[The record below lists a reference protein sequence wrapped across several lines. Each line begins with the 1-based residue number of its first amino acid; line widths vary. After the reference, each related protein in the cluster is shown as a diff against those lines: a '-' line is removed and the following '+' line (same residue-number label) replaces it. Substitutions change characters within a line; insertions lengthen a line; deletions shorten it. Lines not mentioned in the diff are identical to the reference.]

1 MISWLQT
8 RFQKHYQVL
17 FLVLL
22 AVIIVAFVFTIGA
35 SPGIGT
41 ADSSG
46 AQRDI
51 FGIPLTTEQDQ
62 RDFSEVAQISAY
74 LQSGMPSFQENQLQD
89 YALQRA
95 AALSIADSLHIPH
108 PTDALLAEYIT
119 TLRAFVGNN
128 GQYDAERYTRFLDSI
143 QANPNMSEAIIS
155 YVLRDDYR
163 VDRVNQ
169 LVGGPG
175 YVLDAEVRV
184 QQDRLKTVWGIAE
197 ATLSYEDFN
206 PEISPTEEE
215 LEVFF
220 TDNAFRY
227 EIPERMSVA
236 YVTFEAARLIDEVV
250 LTDADVVTYFETNRD
265 RFTKPESA
273 PEGEDASVANEEV
286 VLADV
291 RDQVEAEM
299 RLVGAKNGCIQV
311 ASDFAYMLFENQIE
325 PGSETF
331 AQILTENG
339 LNEVPVA
346 PFASTESP
354 QNLGWSPRVVT
365 EAFMLTEDHWFSDP
379 LPVGDNVI
387 LLIYQDR
394 LAPYTPE
401 FASVRVQATADY
413 TEERK
418 QELFVS
424 RGDEIIAQ
432 LRTDLAAG
440 TPFNEA
446 AATAGLETQEWADF
460 TVQTPPEGLDYN
472 LLSRLD
478 QIPVGGVS
486 DMVATQDQ
494 GSIIYVA
501 SKETP
506 VELTESEDLE
516 LTRTQIAMLN
526 ANVTRNLIY
535 SGMIRDELIRSGLA
549 ETP

>member
-41 ADSSG
+41 ADRSG
-46 AQRDI
+46 AQRDV

-95 AALSIADSLHIPH
+95 AALSIADALHIPH

-119 TLRAFVGNN
+119 TLRAFTGNN
-128 GQYDAERYTRFLDSI
+128 GQYDAERYTQFLDSI

-163 VDRVNQ
+163 ADKVNQ

-184 QQDRLKTVWGIAE
+184 QQDRLKTVWSIAE
-197 ATLSYEDFN
+197 ATLSYEGFE
-206 PEISPTEEE
+206 PEIEPTEEE
-215 LEVFF
+215 LEAFF
-220 TDNAFRY
+220 AENSFRY
-227 EIPERMSVA
+227 EIPERMSVG
-236 YVTFEAARLIDEVV
+236 YVTFEAARLIDDVV
-250 LTDADVVTYFETNRD
+250 ITDAEVVTYFETNRD
-265 RFTKPESA
+265 RFKKPETA
-273 PEGEDASVANEEV
+273 PDGDGTPAATEEV
-286 VLADV
+286 ELADV

-299 RLVGAKNGCIQV
+299 RLVGAKNGAIQV
-311 ASDFAYMLFENQIE
+311 ASDFAYMLFENQVE
-325 PGSETF
+325 PGSEQL
-331 AQILTENG
+331 AQILTENA
-339 LNEVPVA
+339 LSEVTVA
-346 PFASTESP
+346 PFSKNEIP
-354 QNLGWSPRVVT
+354 EGLDWNPRIVS

-387 LLIYQDR
+387 LLVYQDR

-401 FASVRVQATADY
+401 FGSVRAEVTADY
-413 TEERK
+413 AEERK

-424 RGDEIIAQ
+424 RGDEIIGQ
-432 LRTDLAAG
+432 LRSALAAG
-440 TPFNEA
+440 TSFSDAA
-446 AATAGLETQEWADF
+446 AATGLETQEWADF
-460 TVQTPPEGLDYN
+460 TIQAPPEGLDYN

-486 DMVATQDQ
+486 DMVATREE
-494 GSIIYVA
+494 GSIIHVV

-506 VELTESEDLE
+506 VDLVESEDLE
-516 LTRTQIAMLN
+516 LTRSQIAMLN
-526 ANVTRNLIY
+526 ANVNRNLVY
-535 SGMIRDELIRSGLA
+535 SDMIREELIRSGLA
-549 ETP
+549 EAP